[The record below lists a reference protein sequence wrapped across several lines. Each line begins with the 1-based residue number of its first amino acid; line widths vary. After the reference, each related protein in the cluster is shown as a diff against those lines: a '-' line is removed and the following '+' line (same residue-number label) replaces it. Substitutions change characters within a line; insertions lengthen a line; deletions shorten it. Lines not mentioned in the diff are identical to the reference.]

1 MSLRGYVPWYTRVL
15 IVVITAPVRVAAFV
29 FRKIDERQDR
39 R

>member
-15 IVVITAPVRVAAFV
+15 IGVITAPVRVAAFV
-29 FRKIDERQDR
+29 LHKIDERRDR

>member
-15 IVVITAPVRVAAFV
+15 IGVITAPVRVAAFV
-29 FRKIDERQDR
+29 FHKIDERQAR